1 MAPYTTPFT
10 FNVDDVFIP
19 SLELDKSTRAKISD
33 FNKRLKS
40 LRIW

>member
-10 FNVDDVFIP
+10 FNVDDIFFASP
-19 SLELDKSTRAKISD
+19 DLDKSTINQVRDLNQKLKI
-33 FNKRLKS
+33 